1 MSAPAELIVEAEG
14 WRAIADLETTCLRAL
29 HAAAAGLEGA
39 REGEAVIL
47 LADDR
52 LLQELNRRF
61 RDKDAP
67 TNVLAFP
74 APESEGYPGD
84 VAIALETCLAEAEA
98 KGVAPAAHAA
108 HLSVHGY
115 LHLHGYDHVEEE
127 EAAAMEALET
137 AILTGI
143 GLHDPYAVPER

>member
-1 MSAPAELIVEAEG
+1 MNAPAELVVEAEG
-14 WRAIADLETTCLRAL
+14 WSEIADLELTCLRAL
-29 HAAAAGLEGA
+29 HAAAAGLDAA
-39 REGEAVIL
+39 RDGEAVIL
-47 LADDR
+47 FADDR
-52 LLQELNRRF
+52 LLRDLNKRF
-61 RDKDAP
+61 RGKDSP

-74 APESEGYPGD
+74 APVSEGYPGD
-84 VAIALETCLAEAEA
+84 VAIALETCLAEADA